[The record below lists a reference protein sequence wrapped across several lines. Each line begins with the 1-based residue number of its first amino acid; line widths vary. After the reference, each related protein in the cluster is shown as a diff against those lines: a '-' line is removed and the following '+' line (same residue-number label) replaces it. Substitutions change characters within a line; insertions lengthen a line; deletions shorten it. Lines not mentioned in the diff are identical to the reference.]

1 MAATST
7 TETWDAAWT
16 LTMRAKRKELT
27 DNFFDAYP
35 TLDMFRKGK
44 ALVTDNGGKEIQAD
58 IMYAG
63 NSAQYF
69 SGYDVLNTD
78 AVDGVTAAFYPFR
91 YAAVPITINFTEEQE
106 NRKRDSAMSLLEAK
120 TRQSMLT
127 LRDQINTSLYS
138 AQTGK
143 APLGFQDIIADAP
156 GTTPT
161 TLGGITVSGNSWWQ
175 NKANNATADTSFTTI
190 VNTNFYEGM
199 IRMSTLWNDVSEGN
213 EQPTNIFTTNSIY
226 ADFEEIFEGTGYQR
240 LSGKDSPGV
249 DGRLPSFRG
258 IPVQYDRDCG
268 TGRMYFFNTN
278 YLKMHMQSG
287 MNFSKTP
294 FRENSNQLAKVA
306 FITVGLQVVTN
317 NRRRQGVIYNLND

>member
-1 MAATST
+1 MGATST
-7 TETWDAAWT
+7 TETWDSAWT
-16 LTMRAKRKELT
+16 LTMRSKRKELT

-35 TLDMFRKGK
+35 TLEMFRSGG

-58 IMYAG
+58 ILYAG

-78 AVDGVTAAFYPFR
+78 AVDGITAAFYPFR

-106 NRKRDSAMSLLEAK
+106 NRKREAAMSLLEAK

-127 LRDQINTSLYS
+127 LRDQINSSLYS

-143 APLGFQDIIADAP
+143 APLGFQDVIADAP

-175 NKANNATADTSFTTI
+175 NKANNATADTSFQTI

-199 IRMSTLWNDVSEGN
+199 VRMSSLWNDVSEGN

-268 TGRMYFFNTN
+268 TGRMYFLNTN
-278 YLKMHMQSG
+278 YLKLHMQAG

-294 FRENSNQLAKVA
+294 FKENANQLAKVA

>member
-35 TLDMFRKGK
+35 TLDMFRSGG
-44 ALVTDNGGKEIQAD
+44 ALITDNGGKEIQAD
-58 IMYAG
+58 LMYGG

-78 AVDGVTAAFYPFR
+78 AVDNISAAFYPFR
-91 YAAVPITINFTEEQE
+91 YAAVPITINYTEEME
-106 NRKRDSAMSLLEAK
+106 NRKSDSAMKLLAAK
-120 TRQSMLT
+120 TEQSMLT
-127 LRDQINTSLYS
+127 LRDQINSSIYS

-156 GTTPT
+156 GTPPT
-161 TLGGITVSGNSWWQ
+161 TLGGITVSSNTWWK
-175 NKANNATADTSFTTI
+175 NKANNATADTSFQTI

-199 IRMSTLWNDVSEGN
+199 VRMSSLWNDVSEGN

-226 ADFEEIFEGTGYQR
+226 ADYEEIFEGTGYQR
-240 LSGKDSPGV
+240 LSSKDSPGV

-268 TGRMYFFNTN
+268 TGRMYFLNTR
-278 YLKMHMQSG
+278 YLSMHMQAN
-287 MNFSKTP
+287 MNFAKTP
-294 FRENSNQLAKVA
+294 FKEPANQMAKVG
-306 FITVGLQVVTN
+306 FIVVGLQITTN
-317 NRRRQGVIYNLND
+317 NRRRQGVIYNIND

>member
-35 TLDMFRKGK
+35 TLDMFRSGG
-44 ALVTDNGGKEIQAD
+44 ALVTDNGGKEIQQD
-58 IMYAG
+58 LMYG
-63 NSAQYF
+63 SNSSQYF

-78 AVDGVTAAFYPFR
+78 AVDGITAAFYPFR
-91 YAAVPITINFTEEQE
+91 YAAVPITINYTEEME
-106 NRKRDSAMSLLEAK
+106 NRKSDSAMKLLAAK
-120 TRQSMLT
+120 TEQSMLT
-127 LRDQINTSLYS
+127 LRDQINSSIYS

-161 TLGGITVSGNSWWQ
+161 TLGGVTVSSNTWWK
-175 NKANNATADTSFTTI
+175 NKTNNATADTSFKTI

-199 IRMSTLWNDVSEGN
+199 VRMSTTWNDVSEGN

-226 ADFEEIFEGTGYQR
+226 ADYEEIFEGTGYQR
-240 LSGKDSPGV
+240 LSSKDSPGV

-268 TGRMYFFNTN
+268 TGRIYFLNTK
-278 YLKMHMQSG
+278 YLKMHMQAG
-287 MNFSKTP
+287 MNFAKTP
-294 FRENSNQLAKVA
+294 FKEPANQMAKVG
-306 FITVGLQVVTN
+306 FIVVGLQITTN
-317 NRRRQGVIYNLND
+317 NRRRQGVIYNVND

>member
-35 TLDMFRKGK
+35 TLDMFRSGG

-58 IMYAG
+58 LMYSG

-78 AVDGVTAAFYPFR
+78 AIDGITAAFYPFR
-91 YAAVPITINFTEEQE
+91 YAAGPITINYTEEME
-106 NRKRDSAMSLLEAK
+106 NRKSDAAMKLLAAK
-120 TRQSMLT
+120 TEQSMLT
-127 LRDQINTSLYS
+127 LRDQINASLYS

-156 GTTPT
+156 GTSPT
-161 TLGGITVSGNSWWQ
+161 TLGGITVSSNTWWK
-175 NKANNATADTSFTTI
+175 NKAENATADTSFKTI

-199 IRMSTLWNDVSEGN
+199 IRMSTLWNAVSEGN
-213 EQPTNIFTTNSIY
+213 EQPTNVFTSNAIY
-226 ADFEEIFEGTGYQR
+226 ADYEEIFEGTGYQR
-240 LSGKDSPGV
+240 LTGKDKPGV

-258 IPVQYDRDCG
+258 IPVQYDRDCASD
-268 TGRMYFFNTN
+268 RIYFLNTK

-287 MNFSKTP
+287 MNFAK
-294 FRENSNQLAKVA
+294 SNFKEPANQMAKVA
-306 FITVGLQVVTN
+306 FIIVGLQITTN
-317 NRRRQGVIYNLND
+317 NRRRQGVVYNVND

>member
-16 LTMRAKRKELT
+16 LTMRSKRRELT

-35 TLDMFRKGK
+35 TLDMFRKGN

-58 IMYAG
+58 VLYAG

-78 AVDGVTAAFYPFR
+78 AVDGITAAFYPFR

-106 NRKRDSAMSLLEAK
+106 NRKRDAAMSLLEAK

-156 GTTPT
+156 GTSPT
-161 TLGGITVSGNSWWQ
+161 TLGGITISGNSWWQ
-175 NKANNATADTSFTTI
+175 NKANNATADTSFKTI

-199 IRMSTLWNDVSEGN
+199 IRMSTTWNDVSEGN

-268 TGRMYFFNTN
+268 TGRMYFLNTN
-278 YLKMHMQSG
+278 YLKLHMQSG

-294 FRENSNQLAKVA
+294 FKENANQLAKVA
-306 FITVGLQVVTN
+306 FITVGLNLVTN

>member
-35 TLDMFRKGK
+35 TLDMFRSGG

-58 IMYAG
+58 VMYAG

-106 NRKRDSAMSLLEAK
+106 NRKKDSAMSLLEAK
-120 TRQSMLT
+120 TRQSMLP

-156 GTTPT
+156 ASSPT
-161 TLGGITVSGNSWWQ
+161 TLGGITISGNSWWQ

-199 IRMSTLWNDVSEGN
+199 VRMSTTWNDVSEGN

-268 TGRMYFFNTN
+268 TGRMYFLNTN

-306 FITVGLQVVTN
+306 FIVVGLQIVTN

>member
-35 TLDMFRKGK
+35 TLDMFRSGG

-58 IMYAG
+58 VMYAG

-106 NRKRDSAMSLLEAK
+106 NRKKDSAMSLLEAK

-156 GTTPT
+156 ASSPT
-161 TLGGITVSGNSWWQ
+161 TLGGITISGNSWWQ

-199 IRMSTLWNDVSEGN
+199 VRMSTTWNDVSEGN

-268 TGRMYFFNTN
+268 TGRMYFLNTN

-306 FITVGLQVVTN
+306 FIVVGLQIVTN

>member
-35 TLDMFRKGK
+35 TLDMFRQGN

-106 NRKRDSAMSLLEAK
+106 NRKRDAAMSLLEAK
-120 TRQSMLT
+120 TKQSMLT

-161 TLGGITVSGNSWWQ
+161 TLGGITVSGNTWWK
-175 NKANNATADTSFTTI
+175 NKAEDASGDTSFKTI
-190 VNTNFYEGM
+190 TGTNFYEGM
-199 IRMSTLWNDVSEGN
+199 IRMANLWNSTSEGN

-226 ADFEEIFEGTGYQR
+226 ASFEEIFEGTGYQR
-240 LSGKDSPGV
+240 LTGNDSPGV

-268 TGRMYFFNTN
+268 SGRMYFFNTCLL
-278 YLKMHMQSG
+278 YTSDAAD
-287 MNFSKTP
+287 
-294 FRENSNQLAKVA
+294 E
-306 FITVGLQVVTN
+306 
-317 NRRRQGVIYNLND
+317 

>member
-35 TLDMFRKGK
+35 TLDMFRSGG

-58 IMYAG
+58 VMYAG

-106 NRKRDSAMSLLEAK
+106 NRKKDSAMSLLEAK

-143 APLGFQDIIADAP
+143 APLGVQDSIADAP
-156 GTTPT
+156 ASSPT
-161 TLGGITVSGNSWWQ
+161 TLGGITISGNSWWQ

-199 IRMSTLWNDVSEGN
+199 VRMSTTWNDVSEGN

-268 TGRMYFFNTN
+268 TGRMYFLNTN

-306 FITVGLQVVTN
+306 FIVVGLQIVTN

>member
-35 TLDMFRKGK
+35 TLDMFRSGG

-58 IMYAG
+58 LMYSG

-78 AVDGVTAAFYPFR
+78 AVDGITAAFYPFR
-91 YAAVPITINFTEEQE
+91 YAAVPITINYTEEME
-106 NRKRDSAMSLLEAK
+106 NRKSDSAMKLLAAK
-120 TRQSMLT
+120 TEQSMLT
-127 LRDQINTSLYS
+127 LRDQINSSIYS

-143 APLGFQDIIADAP
+143 APLGFQDIVADAP
-156 GTTPT
+156 GTSPT
-161 TLGGITVSGNSWWQ
+161 TLGGITVSSNTWWK
-175 NKANNATADTSFTTI
+175 NKSNNATADTSFQTI

-199 IRMSTLWNDVSEGN
+199 VRMSTLWNDVSEGN
-213 EQPTNIFTTNSIY
+213 EQPTNIFTNGIY
-226 ADFEEIFEGTGYQR
+226 ADYEEIFEGTGYQR
-240 LSGKDSPGV
+240 LTGKDSPGV

-268 TGRMYFFNTN
+268 TGRMYFLNTK
-278 YLKMHMQSG
+278 YLKMHMQAG
-287 MNFSKTP
+287 MNFAKTP
-294 FRENSNQLAKVA
+294 FKEPSNQMAKVG
-306 FITVGLQVVTN
+306 FIVVGLQITSN

>member
-1 MAATST
+1 MAATT
-7 TETWDAAWT
+7 TSENWDAAWT

-35 TLDMFRKGK
+35 TLDMFRSGG

-58 IMYAG
+58 ILYAG

-78 AVDGVTAAFYPFR
+78 AVDGITAAFYPFR

-106 NRKRDSAMSLLEAK
+106 NRKREAAMSLLEAK

-127 LRDQINTSLYS
+127 LRDQINSSLYS

-143 APLGFQDIIADAP
+143 APLGFQDVIADAP

-175 NKANNATADTSFTTI
+175 NKANNATADTSFQTI

-199 IRMSTLWNDVSEGN
+199 VRMSSLWNDVSEGN

-226 ADFEEIFEGTGYQR
+226 ADFEEIFEGET
-240 LSGKDSPGV
+240 
-249 DGRLPSFRG
+249 
-258 IPVQYDRDCG
+258 
-268 TGRMYFFNTN
+268 
-278 YLKMHMQSG
+278 
-287 MNFSKTP
+287 
-294 FRENSNQLAKVA
+294 
-306 FITVGLQVVTN
+306 
-317 NRRRQGVIYNLND
+317 

>member
-35 TLDMFRKGK
+35 TLDMFRSGK

-58 IMYAG
+58 LLYSG

-91 YAAVPITINFTEEQE
+91 YAAVPITINYTEEME
-106 NRKRDSAMSLLEAK
+106 NRKSDAAMKLLAVK
-120 TRQSMLT
+120 TEQSMLT
-127 LRDQINTSLYS
+127 LRDQINASLYS

-156 GTTPT
+156 ATTPT
-161 TLGGITVSGNSWWQ
+161 TLGGITISSNSWWK
-175 NKANNATADTSFTTI
+175 NKAENATADTSFKTI

-199 IRMSTLWNDVSEGN
+199 IRMSTLWNEVSEGN
-213 EQPTNIFTTNSIY
+213 EQPTNIFTSNAIY
-226 ADFEEIFEGTGYQR
+226 ADYEEIFEGTGYQR
-240 LSGKDSPGV
+240 LTAKDKPGV

-258 IPVQYDRDCG
+258 VPVQYDRDCASD
-268 TGRMYFFNTN
+268 RIYFLNTK

-287 MNFSKTP
+287 MNFAKSP
-294 FRENSNQLAKVA
+294 FKEPANQMAKVA
-306 FITVGLQVVTN
+306 FILIGLQITTN
-317 NRRRQGVIYNLND
+317 NRRRQGVIYNLTA

>member
-16 LTMRAKRKELT
+16 LTMRSKRKELT

-35 TLDMFRKGK
+35 TLDMFRSGG
-44 ALVTDNGGKEIQAD
+44 ALVTDNGGKEIQCD
-58 IMYAG
+58 LMYG
-63 NSAQYF
+63 SNQSQYF

-78 AVDGVTAAFYPFR
+78 AVDGITAAFYPFR
-91 YAAVPITINFTEEQE
+91 YAAVPITINYTEEME
-106 NRKRDSAMSLLEAK
+106 NRKSDAAMKLLAAK
-120 TRQSMLT
+120 TEQSMLT
-127 LRDQINTSLYS
+127 LRDQINSSIYS

-161 TLGGITVSGNSWWQ
+161 TLGGITVSSNTWWK
-175 NKANNATADTSFTTI
+175 NKSNNATADTSFGTI
-190 VNTNFYEGM
+190 NNTHFYEGM
-199 IRMSTLWNDVSEGN
+199 LRMSTTWNDVSEGN
-213 EQPTNIFTTNSIY
+213 EQPTNIFTTNAIY

-240 LSGKDSPGV
+240 LSSKDAPGV

-268 TGRMYFFNTN
+268 TGRMYFLNTK
-278 YLKMHMQSG
+278 YLKMHMQAG
-287 MNFSKTP
+287 MNFAKTP
-294 FRENSNQLAKVA
+294 FKEPSNQMAKVG
-306 FITVGLQVVTN
+306 FIVIGLNLSVN

>member
-35 TLDMFRKGK
+35 TLDMFRSGG

-58 IMYAG
+58 VMYAG

-106 NRKRDSAMSLLEAK
+106 NRKKDSAMSLLEAK

-156 GTTPT
+156 ASSPT
-161 TLGGITVSGNSWWQ
+161 TLGGITISGNSWWQ

-199 IRMSTLWNDVSEGN
+199 VRMSTTWNDVSEGN

-226 ADFEEIFEGTGYQR
+226 ADFEEIFEGTGYKR

-268 TGRMYFFNTN
+268 TGRMYFLNTN

-306 FITVGLQVVTN
+306 FIVVGLQIVTN

>member
-35 TLDMFRKGK
+35 TLDMFRSGK

-58 IMYAG
+58 LLYSG

-91 YAAVPITINFTEEQE
+91 YAAVPITINYTEEME
-106 NRKRDSAMSLLEAK
+106 NRKSDAAMKLLAVK
-120 TRQSMLT
+120 TEQSMLT
-127 LRDQINTSLYS
+127 LRDQINASLYS

-156 GTTPT
+156 ATTPT
-161 TLGGITVSGNSWWQ
+161 TLGGITISSNSWWK
-175 NKANNATADTSFTTI
+175 NKAENATADTSFKTI

-199 IRMSTLWNDVSEGN
+199 IRMSTLWNEVSEGN
-213 EQPTNIFTTNSIY
+213 EQPTNIFTSNAIY
-226 ADFEEIFEGTGYQR
+226 ADYEEIFEGTGYQR
-240 LSGKDSPGV
+240 LTAKDTPGV

-258 IPVQYDRDCG
+258 VPVQYDRDCASD
-268 TGRMYFFNTN
+268 RIYFLNTK

-287 MNFSKTP
+287 MNFAKSP
-294 FRENSNQLAKVA
+294 FKEPANQMAKVA
-306 FITVGLQVVTN
+306 FILIGLQITTN
-317 NRRRQGVIYNLND
+317 NRRRLGVVYNVND

>member
-35 TLDMFRKGK
+35 TLEMFRSGG

-58 IMYAG
+58 ILYAG

-78 AVDGVTAAFYPFR
+78 AVDGITAAFYPFR

-106 NRKRDSAMSLLEAK
+106 NRKREAAMSLLEAK

-127 LRDQINTSLYS
+127 LRDQINSSLYS

-143 APLGFQDIIADAP
+143 APLGFQDVIADAP

-175 NKANNATADTSFTTI
+175 NKANNATADTSFQTI

-199 IRMSTLWNDVSEGN
+199 VRMSSLWNDVSEGN

-268 TGRMYFFNTN
+268 TGRMYFLNTN
-278 YLKMHMQSG
+278 YLKLHMQAG

-294 FRENSNQLAKVA
+294 FKENANQLAKVA

>member
-35 TLDMFRKGK
+35 TLDMFRSGG

-58 IMYAG
+58 VLYAG

-78 AVDGVTAAFYPFR
+78 AVDGITAAFYPFR

-106 NRKRDSAMSLLEAK
+106 NRKREAAMSLLEAK

-127 LRDQINTSLYS
+127 LRDQINSSLYS

-156 GTTPT
+156 ASSPT
-161 TLGGITVSGNSWWQ
+161 TLGGITISGNSWWQ

-199 IRMSTLWNDVSEGN
+199 VRMSTTWNDVSEGN
-213 EQPTNIFTTNSIY
+213 ESPTNIFTSNSIY

-240 LSGKDSPGV
+240 LTGKDSPGV

-268 TGRMYFFNTN
+268 TGRMYFLNTN
-278 YLKMHMQSG
+278 YLKLHMQSG

-294 FRENSNQLAKVA
+294 FKENANQLAKVA
-306 FITVGLQVVTN
+306 FITVGLNLVTN

>member
-35 TLDMFRKGK
+35 TLDMFRSGG
-44 ALVTDNGGKEIQAD
+44 ALVTDNGGKEIQSD
-58 IMYAG
+58 LMYAS

-78 AVDGVTAAFYPFR
+78 AVDGITAAFYPFR
-91 YAAVPITINFTEEQE
+91 YAAVPITINYTEEME
-106 NRKRDSAMSLLEAK
+106 NRKSDSAMKLLAAK
-120 TRQSMLT
+120 TEQSMLT
-127 LRDQINTSLYS
+127 LRDQINSSIYS

-143 APLGFQDIIADAP
+143 APLGFQDIVADAP
-156 GTTPT
+156 GTSPT
-161 TLGGITVSGNSWWQ
+161 TLGGITVSSNTWWK
-175 NKANNATADTSFTTI
+175 NKSNNATADTSFVTI
-190 VNTNFYEGM
+190 NNTHFFEGM
-199 IRMSTLWNDVSEGN
+199 QRMSTTWNDVSEGN
-213 EQPTNIFTTNSIY
+213 EQPSNIFTTNAIY

-240 LSGKDSPGV
+240 LTGKDSPGV

-268 TGRMYFFNTN
+268 TGRMYFLNTK
-278 YLKMHMQSG
+278 YLKMHMQAG
-287 MNFSKTP
+287 MNFAKTP
-294 FRENSNQLAKVA
+294 FKEPSNQMAKVG
-306 FITVGLQVVTN
+306 FIVVGLQITTN

>member
-1 MAATST
+1 
-7 TETWDAAWT
+7 
-16 LTMRAKRKELT
+16 MRAKRKELT

-35 TLDMFRKGK
+35 TLDMFRQGN
-44 ALVTDNGGKEIQAD
+44 ALITDNGGKEIQAD
-58 IMYAG
+58 VLYAG

-78 AVDGVTAAFYPFR
+78 AVDGITAAFYPFR

-106 NRKRDSAMSLLEAK
+106 NRKREAAMSLLEAK

-156 GTTPT
+156 GTSPT
-161 TLGGITVSGNSWWQ
+161 TLGGITISGNSWWQ
-175 NKANNATADTSFTTI
+175 NKANNATADTSFKTI

-199 IRMSTLWNDVSEGN
+199 IRMSTTWNDVSEGN

-268 TGRMYFFNTN
+268 TGRMYFLNTN
-278 YLKMHMQSG
+278 YLKLHMQSG

-294 FRENSNQLAKVA
+294 FRENSNQLAKVG
-306 FITVGLQVVTN
+306 FITVGLNLVTTA
-317 NRRRQGVIYNLND
+317 RRRQGVIYNLND